1 MKAAVLALMTQLAGL
16 FRENGTGSATTGRR
30 FSLVLAILLLPF
42 SLLGLLLRP
51 LEWVLQI
58 IFAPLERLLPRTMRS
73 DEGIIGTVRTIVY
86 AVIIA
91 LAVRT
96 LAYEP
101 FNIPSGSMKPT
112 LLVGDY
118 LFVSKFSYGYS
129 DYSLG
134 FGTDLDLFQGRVFDA
149 EPERGDVVVF
159 RQPTNTSV
167 DFIKR
172 LVGLPGDRIQMV
184 DGVLHVNDVAVRL
197 EEEAAFEDSSCSS
210 FRQVPSYAETL
221 PGGVRHSVLNL
232 TDTNRLDNTPEYVVP
247 DGHYFMM
254 GDNRD
259 SSNDSRVM
267 NVVGFVPKENLIGR
281 AEFLFFS
288 TNGCGSLI
296 NPLTWPSSIRWGRL
310 FQSIP

>member
-1 MKAAVLALMTQLAGL
+1 MKAAVLALMTRLTGL
-16 FRENGTGSATTGRR
+16 FRESDTGSATTGRR
-30 FSLVLAILLLPF
+30 LHLILVILLLPF

-51 LEWVLQI
+51 LEWVLQM

-73 DEGIIGTVRTIVY
+73 DEGIIGTVRTIIY

-134 FGTDLDLFQGRVFDA
+134 FGTDLGLFEGRVFDA
-149 EPERGDVVVF
+149 EPARGDVIVF

-172 LVGLPGDRIQMV
+172 LVGLPGDRIRMV
-184 DGVLHVNDVAVRL
+184 DGVLHVNDVAVNL
-197 EEEAAFEDSSCSS
+197 EEEAVFEDRSCSS
-210 FRQVPSYAETL
+210 LRLVSSYAETL
-221 PGGVRHSVLNL
+221 PGGGAPQRSQPHRYQPARQHAGICRAGRPLL
-232 TDTNRLDNTPEYVVP
+232 H
-247 DGHYFMM
+247 DG
-254 GDNRD
+254 GQP
-259 SSNDSRVM
+259 
-267 NVVGFVPKENLIGR
+267 GQLE
-281 AEFLFFS
+281 
-288 TNGCGSLI
+288 
-296 NPLTWPSSIRWGRL
+296 
-310 FQSIP
+310 

>member
-1 MKAAVLALMTQLAGL
+1 MKAGFRAFVSWLTGGSPQERSSSSVLL
-16 FRENGTGSATTGRR
+16 
-30 FSLVLAILLLPF
+30 LVVSVLLLPF
-42 SLLGLLLRP
+42 SLIGLLLRP
-51 LEWVLQI
+51 LEWLLKVL
-58 IFAPLERLLPRTMRS
+58 FSPVERLLPAALRG
-73 DEGIIGTVRTIVY
+73 DAGLIGTVKTMIY

-129 DYSLG
+129 DFSLG
-134 FGTDLDLFQGRVFDA
+134 FGTDLGLLDERLFDG

-159 RQPTNTSV
+159 RQPTDTSV

-172 LVGLPGDRIQMV
+172 VVGLPGDRIRMI
-184 DGVLHVNDVAVRL
+184 DGVLHVNDMAVAL
-197 EEEAAFEDSSCSS
+197 EEDSVFEDRTCSS
-210 FRQVPSYAETL
+210 VRSIERQSETL
-221 PGGVRHSVLNL
+221 PNGARHSVLNI
-232 TDTNRLDNTPEYVVP
+232 TDSGRLDNTPEYLVP
-247 DGHYFMM
+247 RDHYFMM

-259 SSNDSRVM
+259 SSNDSRVTHL
-267 NVVGFVPKENLIGR
+267 VGFVPKENLIGR

-288 TNGCGSLI
+288 TDGCGSLI
-296 NPLTWPSSIRWGRL
+296 NPLSWPGSIRWNRL
-310 FQSIP
+310 FRSIT

>member
-1 MKAAVLALMTQLAGL
+1 MKTTVLGFVTRLADIVRRNGGESAL
-16 FRENGTGSATTGRR
+16 SANPLR
-30 FSLVLAILLLPF
+30 LLLAIVLLPF
-42 SLLGLLLRP
+42 SILGLLLRP
-51 LEWVLQI
+51 LEWVLQM
-58 IFAPLERLLPRTMRS
+58 IFTPFERLLPRTMRG
-73 DEGIIGTVRTIVY
+73 DDGIIGTVKTIIY

-118 LFVSKFSYGYS
+118 LFVSKFTYGYS

-134 FGTDLDLFQGRVFDA
+134 FGTDLGLFEDRVFDG
-149 EPERGDVVVF
+149 EPERGDVIVF
-159 RQPTNTSV
+159 RQPTKPTI

-172 LVGLPGDRIQMV
+172 LVGLPGDRIRMV

-197 EEEAAFEDSSCSS
+197 EQEMSFEDRSCTSA
-210 FRQVPSYAETL
+210 RAVPSFSETL

-232 TDTNRLDNTPEYVVP
+232 TDTGRLDNTPEYVVP
-247 DGHYFMM
+247 EGHYFMM

-259 SSNDSRVM
+259 SSNDSRAM

-296 NPLTWPSSIRWGRL
+296 NPLSWPSSIRWSRL
-310 FQSIP
+310 FQSIS

>member
-1 MKAAVLALMTQLAGL
+1 MKSVVQDLFVRLKGAGGPLSLLLAV
-16 FRENGTGSATTGRR
+16 
-30 FSLVLAILLLPF
+30 LLLPF
-42 SLLGLLLRP
+42 TLLGMLLRP

-58 IFAPLERLLPRTMRS
+58 IFTPIERILPRSMRG
-73 DEGIIGTVRTIVY
+73 DEGIFGTVKTIAY
-86 AVIIA
+86 AVVIA
-91 LAVRT
+91 LFIRT

-129 DYSLG
+129 DFSLG
-134 FGTDLDLFQGRVFDA
+134 FGTDLGLFEGRVFDA

-172 LVGLPGDRIQMV
+172 LVGLPGDRIRMI
-184 DGVLHVNDVAVRL
+184 DGVLHINDVAVLL
-197 EEEAAFEDSSCSS
+197 EEEAPFEDRSCSS
-210 FRQVPSYAETL
+210 VRQVASQMETL
-221 PGGVRHSVLNL
+221 PGGVRHGVLNL
-232 TDTNRLDNTPEYVVP
+232 SDMNRLDNTPEHVVP

-267 NVVGFVPKENLIGR
+267 HVVGFVPKENLIGR

-288 TNGCGSLI
+288 TDGCGSLF
-296 NPLTWPSSIRWGRL
+296 NPLTWPSSIRWDRL

>member
-1 MKAAVLALMTQLAGL
+1 MQRVKTAVRRAMIRLTGFDPGVGL
-16 FRENGTGSATTGRR
+16 QCI
-30 FSLVLAILLLPF
+30 LVGVLLPF
-42 SLLGLLLRP
+42 SLIGLVLRP
-51 LEWVLQI
+51 VEWLLKVVFSPVERVLPAALKGDQG
-58 IFAPLERLLPRTMRS
+58 FV
-73 DEGIIGTVRTIVY
+73 GTVKTMLY

-96 LAYEP
+96 FAYEP

-134 FGTDLDLFQGRVFDA
+134 FGTDLGILDERLFDG
-149 EPERGDVVVF
+149 EPQRGDVVVF

-172 LVGLPGDRIQMV
+172 LVGLPGDRIRMI
-184 DGVLHVNDVAVRL
+184 DGVLHVNGMAVIL
-197 EEEAAFEDSSCSS
+197 ETDSVFEDRSCSAS
-210 FRQVPSYAETL
+210 RAIERQTEVL
-221 PGGVRHSVLNL
+221 PNGARHSVLNI
-232 TDTNRLDNTPEYVVP
+232 TDNGRLDTTPEYTVP
-247 DGHYFMM
+247 HDHYFML

-259 SSNDSRVM
+259 SSNDSRVTH
-267 NVVGFVPKENLIGR
+267 VVGFVPKENLIGR

-288 TNGCGSLI
+288 TNGCGSLF
-296 NPLTWPSSIRWGRL
+296 NPLSWPASIRWDRL
-310 FQSIP
+310 FRAIS

>member
-1 MKAAVLALMTQLAGL
+1 MSRLTGVHPGKGASSVLQVILAV
-16 FRENGTGSATTGRR
+16 
-30 FSLVLAILLLPF
+30 LLLPF
-42 SLLGLLLRP
+42 SLIGLLLRP
-51 LEWVLQI
+51 LEWLLKVV
-58 IFAPLERLLPRTMRS
+58 FSPVERLLPTGLRG
-73 DEGIIGTVRTIVY
+73 DEGMIGTVKTMVY

-134 FGTDLDLFQGRVFDA
+134 FGTDLGLLDGRLFEG
-149 EPERGDVVVF
+149 EPERGDVIVF
-159 RQPTNTSV
+159 RQPTDTSV

-172 LVGLPGDRIQMV
+172 LVGLPGDRIRMI
-184 DGVLHVNDVAVRL
+184 DGVLHVNGMPVTL
-197 EEEAAFEDSSCSS
+197 EGDSVFEDRSCSS
-210 FRQVPSYAETL
+210 SRAIERQTEIL
-221 PGGVRHSVLNL
+221 PNGTRHSVLNI
-232 TDTNRLDNTPEYVVP
+232 TDSGRLDNTPEYVVP
-247 DGHYFMM
+247 QDHYFMM

-259 SSNDSRVM
+259 SSNDSRVTHL
-267 NVVGFVPKENLIGR
+267 VGFVPRENLIGR

-288 TNGCGSLI
+288 TDGCGSLI
-296 NPLTWPSSIRWGRL
+296 NPLSWPASIRWERL
-310 FQSIP
+310 FRSIS

>member
-1 MKAAVLALMTQLAGL
+1 MKAAFRAVVTRLTGVHPGEGSSSVLRVVLA
-16 FRENGTGSATTGRR
+16 
-30 FSLVLAILLLPF
+30 VLLLPF
-42 SLLGLLLRP
+42 SLIGLMLRP
-51 LEWVLQI
+51 LEWLLKVVFSPI
-58 IFAPLERLLPRTMRS
+58 ERLLPAGLRG
-73 DEGIIGTVRTIVY
+73 DEGMIGTVKTMVY

-134 FGTDLDLFQGRVFDA
+134 FGTDLGLLDARLFDG
-149 EPERGDVVVF
+149 EPQRGDVIVF
-159 RQPTNTSV
+159 RQPTDTSV

-172 LVGLPGDRIQMV
+172 LVGLPGDRIRMI
-184 DGVLHVNDVAVRL
+184 DGVLHVNDVAVTL
-197 EEEAAFEDSSCSS
+197 EEDSVFEDRSCSAS
-210 FRQVPSYAETL
+210 RTIERQTETL
-221 PGGVRHSVLNL
+221 PNGARHSVLNI
-232 TDTNRLDNTPEYVVP
+232 TDSGRLDNTPEYVVP
-247 DGHYFMM
+247 PEHYFMM

-259 SSNDSRVM
+259 SSNDSRVTHL
-267 NVVGFVPKENLIGR
+267 VGFVPKENLIGR

-296 NPLTWPSSIRWGRL
+296 NPLSWPASIRWDRL
-310 FQSIP
+310 FRSIS

>member
-1 MKAAVLALMTQLAGL
+1 MRRVKAALRTIMTRLKGVESRAGL
-16 FRENGTGSATTGRR
+16 GTI
-30 FSLVLAILLLPF
+30 LAVLLLPF
-42 SLLGLLLRP
+42 SLIGLMLRP
-51 LEWVLQI
+51 LEWLLKVV
-58 IFAPLERLLPRTMRS
+58 FSPVEYLLPAGLKGDQGIVGTIKTML
-73 DEGIIGTVRTIVY
+73 Y

-134 FGTDLDLFQGRVFDA
+134 FGTDLGILDERLFDG
-149 EPERGDVVVF
+149 EPQRGDVVVF
-159 RQPTNTSV
+159 RQPTETSV

-172 LVGLPGDRIQMV
+172 LVGLPGDRIRMI
-184 DGVLHVNDVAVRL
+184 DGVLHVNGTAVAL
-197 EEEAAFEDSSCSS
+197 ETDSVFEDRSCSAS
-210 FRQVPSYAETL
+210 RAIERQTEVL
-221 PGGVRHSVLNL
+221 PNGTRHSVLNI
-232 TDTNRLDNTPEYVVP
+232 TDSGRLDNTPEYTVP
-247 DGHYFMM
+247 HGHYFML

-259 SSNDSRVM
+259 SSNDSRVTQ
-267 NVVGFVPKENLIGR
+267 VVGFVPKENLIGR

-288 TNGCGSLI
+288 TNGCGSLL
-296 NPLTWPSSIRWGRL
+296 NPLSWPASIRWDRL
-310 FQSIP
+310 FRAIS